1 MSHVD
6 PIPNDDFALYEAPLA
21 VLSVENDLGRK
32 QFVIRVI
39 VDLLGDDGA

>member
-6 PIPNDDFALYEAPLA
+6 PIPNDDIAVYEVPLA
-21 VLSVENDLGRK
+21 LLSVENDLGRK
-32 QFVIRVI
+32 QVIPAI